1 MNYRFRPSA
10 DKQFAKLDSDIQSM
24 IVRKLDYFLSS
35 PSPLAFAK
43 RLKHFHAGQY
53 RFRVGDYRII
63 FDVEDDTIVV
73 LALGHRRD
81 IYA

>member
-35 PSPLAFAK
+35 PSPLSFAK

-53 RFRVGDYRII
+53 RFRIGDYRVT
-63 FDVEDDTIVV
+63 FDMKEDTIVI

-81 IYA
+81 IYQ